1 MKNHPTISNR
11 ANLLIKQQK
20 MMKTHK
26 KLQTTNFTKKIEHD
40 PLIIS
45 QPPTHKILNSS
56 NKIIKSLNIINSVS
70 KNNLVLCAN
79 IKQSNPKKKQIN
91 SVYRSTPLKNLRS
104 LDNKKIVV
112 KEKNVN
118 NNTKISKPVHI
129 KSMSPMSKIKTVS
142 SYGNTATTTVN
153 TENNINNNLVVN
165 NNNDKYQSLVEG
177 TNIKNITQVSKS
189 EMLQNNIFFNKIF
202 TYISSLLSSTYTSA
216 NLSKNEEIKSQFMKL
231 EQKISNYSNSV
242 NVINAD
248 MLNTMN
254 HSTNNLST
262 NQINKESNIRKEVYK
277 TFFDFYDEICKE
289 IEDLSN
295 QINTNNTSLKKIDE
309 VNSKLSSLHSKINFS
324 KNESQFLN
332 NNNINNINLNF
343 AMNSNGFS
351 QKADCVP
358 SILISSLSSDFYQRL
373 LDGSFKNESNTF
385 ISVENEDTMNKP
397 NNNDTTKIFK
407 ENTIDNKKEDDT
419 DSIIY
424 NYDDS
429 SSNNVTEREYA
440 NVPKVNINTK
450 KSNESNNNNCL
461 IF

>member
-1 MKNHPTISNR
+1 MKNQSIKNTR
-11 ANLLIKQQK
+11 ANLLLKQQN

-26 KLQTTNFTKKIEHD
+26 KLQTANFTKKIAHD
-40 PLIIS
+40 PLIIP
-45 QPPTHKILNSS
+45 QPPTHKALNSS
-56 NKIIKSLNIINSVS
+56 NKIIKSLNIINSIS
-70 KNNLVLCAN
+70 KSNLVLSSNAN
-79 IKQSNPKKKQIN
+79 SKKKQIN
-91 SVYRSTPLKNLRS
+91 SVYRSTPLKNIKS
-104 LDNKKIVV
+104 IENKKIKV
-112 KEKNVN
+112 
-118 NNTKISKPVHI
+118 TKPIHI
-129 KSMSPMSKIKTVS
+129 KSMSPMAKIKTAS

-165 NNNDKYQSLVEG
+165 NNSDKYNCLVEG
-177 TNIKNITQVSKS
+177 TNIKDITAVSKC

-202 TYISSLLSSTYTSA
+202 MYISELLSSNYSSA
-216 NLSKNEEIKSQFMKL
+216 ELSKNEEIKNQFLKF
-231 EQKISNYSNSV
+231 EQKISKFSNSV

-248 MLNTMN
+248 MLNAMS
-254 HSTNNLST
+254 HSTNNINT

-277 TFFDFYDEICKE
+277 TFFEFYDEICKE
-289 IEDLSN
+289 IEELSEKLN
-295 QINTNNTSLKKIDE
+295 SNNTSLKKIDE

-351 QKADCVP
+351 QKPEGVP
-358 SILISSLSSDFYQRL
+358 SILISSLNSEFYQRL

-385 ISVENEDTMNKP
+385 VSVENEDTMHKP
-397 NNNDTTKIFK
+397 NETTK
-407 ENTIDNKKEDDT
+407 NAKEDET

-429 SSNNVTEREYA
+429 SSNDVTQREYA
-440 NVPKVNINTK
+440 NVPKVNVNNTNK
-450 KSNESNNNNCL
+450 EKENDNNNNCL

>member
-1 MKNHPTISNR
+1 MKNQPIKNTR
-11 ANLLIKQQK
+11 ANLLLKQQN

-26 KLQTTNFTKKIEHD
+26 KLQTANFTKKIPHD
-40 PLIIS
+40 PLIIP
-45 QPPTHKILNSS
+45 QPPTHKALNSS
-56 NKIIKSLNIINSVS
+56 NKIIKSLNIINSIS
-70 KNNLVLCAN
+70 KSNLVLSSNAN
-79 IKQSNPKKKQIN
+79 SKKKQIN
-91 SVYRSTPLKNLRS
+91 SVYRSTPLKNIKS
-104 LDNKKIVV
+104 IENKKIKV
-112 KEKNVN
+112 
-118 NNTKISKPVHI
+118 TKPIHI
-129 KSMSPMSKIKTVS
+129 KSMSPMAKFKTAS

-165 NNNDKYQSLVEG
+165 NNSDKYNRLVEG
-177 TNIKNITQVSKS
+177 TNIKDITAVSKC

-202 TYISSLLSSTYTSA
+202 MYISELLSSNYSSA
-216 NLSKNEEIKSQFMKL
+216 ELSKNEEIKNQFLKF
-231 EQKISNYSNSV
+231 EQKISNFSNSV

-248 MLNTMN
+248 MLNAMS
-254 HSTNNLST
+254 HSTNNINT

-277 TFFDFYDEICKE
+277 TFFEFYDEICKE
-289 IEDLSN
+289 IEELSEKLN
-295 QINTNNTSLKKIDE
+295 SNNTSLKKIDE

-351 QKADCVP
+351 QKPEGVP
-358 SILISSLSSDFYQRL
+358 SILISSLNSEFYQRL

-385 ISVENEDTMNKP
+385 VSVENEDTMHKP
-397 NNNDTTKIFK
+397 NETTK
-407 ENTIDNKKEDDT
+407 NAKEDET

-429 SSNNVTEREYA
+429 SSNDVTQREYA
-440 NVPKVNINTK
+440 NVPKVNVNNTNNTNK
-450 KSNESNNNNCL
+450 EKENDNNNNCL